1 MSLSLNSRIVDEF
14 LREWD
19 LLLLLQLW
27 FLLLWFASQCASPRY
42 NWLSC

>member
-27 FLLLWFASQCASPRY
+27 FLLLWFAS
-42 NWLSC
+42 